1 MRRRVRLWTKLP
13 HDATNSYIHA
23 DVKNGGL
30 GVPSLRYTIPFM
42 KRSRLKRLAAS
53 VDTMISHLVG
63 HSAMFARECANCT
76 RPPVRVGSTIVNS
89 VVEAKLELAR
99 QLHSSADGCG
109 LQASV
114 AVPFFPFLGL

>member
-1 MRRRVRLWTKLP
+1 
-13 HDATNSYIHA
+13 
-23 DVKNGGL
+23 
-30 GVPSLRYTIPFM
+30 
-42 KRSRLKRLAAS
+42 
-53 VDTMISHLVG
+53 MISHLVG

-99 QLHSSADGCG
+99 QLHSSADGYG

-114 AVPFFPFLGL
+114 AVPFFPFVGL